1 MWYYISE
8 PNSYLAITGGGIETV
23 RIVKKA
29 FVMPW
34 QKVSACSACHSPCID
49 LTACLFDLGRQDLHL
64 ALRLFSLAPG
74 HDN

>member
-23 RIVKKA
+23 KIVKKA

-34 QKVSACSACHSPCID
+34 QKVSA
-49 LTACLFDLGRQDLHL
+49 F
-64 ALRLFSLAPG
+64 ALPALPTHPAYPDVCFI
-74 HDN
+74 